1 MRSEQEYYRP
11 KPDPRVYEEAIEKA
25 TFLTDN
31 MYIQL
36 TTGYTFEALVN
47 DLINKDNSILE
58 KPGITSISQK

>member
-1 MRSEQEYYRP
+1 MISDQNYFRP
-11 KPDPRVYEEAIEKA
+11 KPDPRVYEDAIEKA

-36 TTGYTFEALVN
+36 TSGYTFETLVN

>member
-11 KPDPRVYEEAIEKA
+11 KPDPRVYEEAVEKA

-36 TTGYTFEALVN
+36 TSGYTFETLVN
-47 DLINKDNSILE
+47 DLINNNSILE
-58 KPGITSISQK
+58 KPGITNISQK

>member
-36 TTGYTFEALVN
+36 TTGYTFETLVN

>member
-11 KPDPRVYEEAIEKA
+11 KPDPRVYEDAIEKA

-36 TTGYTFEALVN
+36 TSGYTFETLVN

>member
-11 KPDPRVYEEAIEKA
+11 KPDPRVYEEAVETA

-36 TTGYTFEALVN
+36 TSGYTFETLVN
-47 DLINKDNSILE
+47 DLINNNSILE
-58 KPGITSISQK
+58 KPGITNISQK